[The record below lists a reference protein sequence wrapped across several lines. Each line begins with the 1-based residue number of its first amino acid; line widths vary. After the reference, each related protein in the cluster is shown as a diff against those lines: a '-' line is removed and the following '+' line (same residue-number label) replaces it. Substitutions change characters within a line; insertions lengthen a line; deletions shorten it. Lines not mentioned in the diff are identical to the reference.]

1 MQIDDSEG
9 NLFRITMH
17 ESIMMHSDILCDLS
31 IRTLATLRTSNVVV
45 TNEMGNANMSK
56 FLTALNN
63 KITNDIIWIECAN
76 I

>member
-1 MQIDDSEG
+1 MQIDDSAG
-9 NLFRITMH
+9 NQFRIQMH
-17 ESIMMHSDILCDLS
+17 EAIMIHSEILSELS
-31 IRTLATLRTSNVVV
+31 IRTLATLRMSNVVV